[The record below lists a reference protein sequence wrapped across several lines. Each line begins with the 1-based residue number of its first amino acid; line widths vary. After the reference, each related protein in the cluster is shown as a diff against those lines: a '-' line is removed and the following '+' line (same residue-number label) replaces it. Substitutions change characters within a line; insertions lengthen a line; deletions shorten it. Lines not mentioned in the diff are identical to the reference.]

1 MAKTL
6 TTLALASLLTLPLIG
21 CVTTTKPQL
30 ATTESFIVDSETY
43 QATGKSQRIK
53 TIVLHYTVSDNA
65 RSIQLLTKGNVSAHY
80 LIMKNNGDKIYN
92 LVPESERAWHAGDG
106 EFAGRTILNDTS
118 IGIEIVNDGIQ
129 KPYRGALKKDANGI
143 QSLDY
148 HPYEH
153 FVEFDEIQIK
163 KVAQLVKDIATRY
176 DIRAKNIIGHADLA
190 PSRKIDPGAKFPW
203 QRLYQEYG
211 IGAWYDESDK
221 AFFMLQNEF
230 ETTTIP
236 EIKQAFREYGY
247 RINDSNE
254 WDKPSRD
261 VIYAFQLHFRP
272 LNPTGTIDAE
282 TYAILKALNIK
293 YAGTEDFY

>member
-1 MAKTL
+1 MAKNITSM
-6 TTLALASLLTLPLIG
+6 ALAACLTLPLMA
-21 CVTTTKPQL
+21 CVTTPSSQV
-30 ATTESFIVDSETY
+30 ANPESFVIDSQTY

-80 LIMKNNGDKIYN
+80 LIMKNNDDKIYN
-92 LVPESERAWHAGDG
+92 LVAESERAWHAGNG

-129 KPYRGALKKDANGI
+129 KQSRTALKKNADGTQN
-143 QSLDY
+143 LDY

-176 DIRAKNIIGHADLA
+176 DIRAKNIIGHSDLA

-211 IGAWYDESDK
+211 IGAWYDEADK
-221 AFFMLQNEF
+221 QFFMLQNEF
-230 ETTTIP
+230 DDVTIT

-247 RINDSNE
+247 KINDSNE